1 MWRRIYL
8 VLNDIMS
15 AVLKSN
21 KYETCQQKLT
31 TILTN
36 ERRVNRQ
43 LFLHTCDLSLIF
55 LILIQIIQ
63 YYLIQ
68 NIFLYNNTS
77 LLFTTHHDTN
87 CVILFVPLLGQN
99 MRYPNPNSPQQ
110 RRKKEKEKK
119 RKNLEVST
127 LSSSFLPDPKISKST
142 FGSLRRLRS
151 SSKLDLS

>member
-1 MWRRIYL
+1 MWKRIYL

-68 NIFLYNNTS
+68 NIFLYNNTF
-77 LLFTTHHDTN
+77 LLFTTHHVCKLRHKLCYFICPFTR
-87 CVILFVPLLGQN
+87 LEHAVPESKFPATTQ
-99 MRYPNPNSPQQ
+99 
-110 RRKKEKEKK
+110 EKK
-119 RKNLEVST
+119 RKKKKKKESG
-127 LSSSFLPDPKISKST
+127 SFHVVLVVFT
-142 FGSLRRLRS
+142 
-151 SSKLDLS
+151 

>member
-77 LLFTTHHDTN
+77 LLFTTHHVCKLRHKLCYFICPFYLVRTCGTRIQIPRN
-87 CVILFVPLLGQN
+87 NVEKKKKKKK
-99 MRYPNPNSPQQ
+99 
-110 RRKKEKEKK
+110 KKE
-119 RKNLEVST
+119 SG
-127 LSSSFLPDPKISKST
+127 SFHVVLVVFT
-142 FGSLRRLRS
+142 
-151 SSKLDLS
+151 